1 MIAYEYALVISAAR
15 GAFLRLRED
24 LRQVEETFAKD
35 LALSVLD
42 PDRPLADSQYSR
54 NTRVETIVTRAF
66 SVRTPFL
73 SLLTRLQKNWKNA
86 VTYTGIQQR
95 KIDGSDLSRASLVM
109 TGVMTESS
117 LSARKTISSGFLYDK
132 YVGRL
137 KGVSSPCK
145 EEYQKLVIT
154 SSST

>member
-42 PDRPLADSQYSR
+42 PDRPLADLQYSR

-66 SVRTPFL
+66 
-73 SLLTRLQKNWKNA
+73 
-86 VTYTGIQQR
+86 
-95 KIDGSDLSRASLVM
+95 
-109 TGVMTESS
+109 
-117 LSARKTISSGFLYDK
+117 
-132 YVGRL
+132 
-137 KGVSSPCK
+137 
-145 EEYQKLVIT
+145 
-154 SSST
+154 